1 MHCPQL
7 PAEQSLSHG
16 ENRLE
21 KAAQTLGKDVTKRLV
36 IFALYILGF
45 NRELIA
51 KLFGYQV
58 AGVKTLVDRI
68 LISGLEGFYDHRK
81 SKIVNEQAS
90 SVVIADTEKHKEISI
105 LEAVIAIPKNDILA
119 RKIISVTLAETGFL
133 SNVEGAKILDYT
145 PQAFGRLR
153 DKYRLQGSSGLI
165 DQRQGQK
172 SDYKVTPEVKAE
184 ILFQIC
190 TKVREN
196 TTFSSEDVSTALNE
210 CFPESKISPRTVRYH
225 LNQLGFQHF
234 RRKLLLKKN

>member
-21 KAAQTLGKDVTKRLV
+21 KATQTLGKDVMKRLI
-36 IFALYILGF
+36 IFVLYTLGF

-58 AGVKTLVDRI
+58 SGVKTLVDRI
-68 LISGLEGFYDHRK
+68 LINGLEGFCDHRK
-81 SKIVNEQAS
+81 SKIVNEKTP
-90 SVVIADTEKHKEISI
+90 SVVIADTEKHKEINIS
-105 LEAVIAIPKNDILA
+105 EAVIAVPKDDILA
-119 RKIISVTLAETGFL
+119 RKIISVALAETGFL
-133 SNVEGAKILDYT
+133 SNLEGAKILDYT

-153 DKYRLQGSSGLI
+153 EKYRLQGSSGLI
-165 DQRQGQK
+165 DRRQGQK

-184 ILFQIC
+184 ILLQIC

-196 TTFSSEDVSTALNE
+196 TTFSSEDISMALNE

-234 RRKLLLKKN
+234 RRKLLKKN

>member
-1 MHCPQL
+1 MNCPQL

-16 ENRLE
+16 QNRLE
-21 KAAQTLGKDVTKRLV
+21 KATQILGKDVMKRLI
-36 IFALYILGF
+36 IFVLYALGF

-58 AGVKTLVDRI
+58 AGVKALVDRI
-68 LISGLEGFYDHRK
+68 LINGLEGFYDHRK
-81 SKIVNEQAS
+81 LKIVNEKTPS
-90 SVVIADTEKHKEISI
+90 IVIADTEKHKEISI
-105 LEAVIAIPKNDILA
+105 SKAIMAIPKDDILA

-133 SNVEGAKILDYT
+133 SNLEGAKVLDYT

-153 DKYRLQGSSGLI
+153 EKYRLQGSSGLI

-184 ILFQIC
+184 IIFQIC
-190 TKVREN
+190 TKIRED
-196 TTFSSEDVSTALNE
+196 TTVSSGDISAALNE

-234 RRKLLLKKN
+234 RRKLLKKN

>member
-7 PAEQSLSHG
+7 PADQSLPHG

-21 KAAQTLGKDVTKRLV
+21 KAAQTLGKDVMKRLI
-36 IFALYILGF
+36 IFVLYTLGF

-68 LISGLEGFYDHRK
+68 LINGLEGFYDHRK
-81 SKIVNEQAS
+81 TNIVTEKTP
-90 SVVIADTEKHKEISI
+90 SVVVADTEKHKEISI
-105 LEAVIAIPKNDILA
+105 SEAVIVVPKDDILA

-133 SNVEGAKILDYT
+133 SNLEGAKILDYT

-153 DKYRLQGSSGLI
+153 EKYRLKGSSGLI

-172 SDYKVTPEVKAE
+172 SDYKVTPEIKAE

-190 TKVREN
+190 TKVRED
-196 TTFSSEDVSTALNE
+196 TTVSSEDISTALNE

-225 LNQLGFQHF
+225 LNQLGFPHF
-234 RRKLLLKKN
+234 RRELLKKN